1 MTEENNLAIGELPYP
16 TPLPPVRAVEKR
28 PDEMSGLLIEARF
41 KIFNPETGDVIVEGR
56 A

>member
-1 MTEENNLAIGELPYP
+1 MTDQNKKDTILD
-16 TPLPPVRAVEKR
+16 TPDEKRQVEKR
-28 PDEMSGLLIEARF
+28 PDESSGLLIEARF